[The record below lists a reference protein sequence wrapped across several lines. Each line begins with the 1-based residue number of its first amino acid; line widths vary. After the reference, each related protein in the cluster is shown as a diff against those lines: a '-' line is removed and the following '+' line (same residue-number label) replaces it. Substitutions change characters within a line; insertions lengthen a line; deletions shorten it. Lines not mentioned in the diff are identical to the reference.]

1 MCGIMITTKRY
12 DGSMSHRGTRM
23 RRLVDGKLT
32 FIHEHLPIQA
42 PSGYNSIIETTKFI
56 ILFNGELFLDEYD
69 NDLQYIHDVFSLCN
83 TVEEAIKQIIDVDG
97 FYAFIVHDTETGNVY
112 AFTDP
117 LGKKQLYYDEN
128 SIASELRPLHKGA
141 VNYHHLARTI
151 KFGYVMDDTTPY
163 LTALRVLPNRLYIF
177 DRNLVLKKI
186 QNKRLYDF
194 KRGRSESLY
203 ELMHEAVENRLKGH
217 ESVGLLL
224 SGGLDSSIIYHHIL
238 NSRKE
243 VNTYCV
249 NNLEDLQH
257 ARLMDPNV
265 KSIDLSY
272 NEKALAAMEM
282 PLDLGSMYPQY
293 DLFSKVNETV
303 ILTGDGADE
312 VFGGYRRMKQYDSQ
326 LSDIFDELPFYHNIR
341 IDRMSMIHTKEAR
354 SPFMSLKVV
363 EYGLGLWYEQ
373 RVNKQH
379 LRDTYEGIL
388 PDEIINRAK
397 EPLKTDIIREKD
409 GVEYRSELVIK
420 WLKENK

>member
-1 MCGIMITTKRY
+1 MCGIMVTTKRY
-12 DGSMSHRGTRM
+12 DDSMSHRGTRM
-23 RRLVDGKLT
+23 RKLIDGKLT

-42 PSGYNSIIETTKFI
+42 PSGFNSIIETSKFI
-56 ILFNGELFLDEYD
+56 ILFNGELFLDEYE
-69 NDLQYIHDVFSLCN
+69 NDLKYIKHVFGFCN
-83 TVEEAIKQIIDVDG
+83 TVEEAIEQIINIDG
-97 FYAFIVHDTETGNVY
+97 FYAFIVHDIENGNVY

-117 LGKKQLYYDEN
+117 LGKKQLYYDFN

-141 VNYHHLARTI
+141 VNYHHLAKTI
-151 KFGYVMDDTTPY
+151 KFGYVTDDTTPY
-163 LTALRVLPNRLYIF
+163 LTVLRVLPNRLYTF
-177 DRNLVLKKI
+177 DRNLNLKNIK
-186 QNKRLYDF
+186 NKRLYDF
-194 KRGRSESLY
+194 KRGRDESLY
-203 ELMHEAVENRLKGH
+203 ELMQEAVSNRLKGY

-224 SGGLDSSIIYHHIL
+224 SGGLDSSIIYHHII
-238 NSRKE
+238 NQRKE

-249 NNLEDLQH
+249 DNLSDLH
-257 ARLMDPNV
+257 YAKMMDSNV
-265 KSIDLSY
+265 KSVKIQY
-272 NEKALAAMEM
+272 NDKALAAMEM

-293 DLFSKVNETV
+293 DLFSKVDETV
-303 ILTGDGADE
+303 VLTGDGADE

-388 PDEIINRAK
+388 PDEIIQRGK
-397 EPLKTDIIREKD
+397 EPLKTDVIREKD
-409 GVEYRSELVIK
+409 DVEYRSELVEK